1 MHKIYLFFLILFPAC
16 TYLFAQGNSLD
27 IPFLNKNNRQFL
39 SQKKELLPANNH
51 FSKATIRKTSL
62 EKKKYRG
69 KSISLNF
76 QNIQVRSVLQLLA
89 EFTGMDLV
97 VSDKVTGNITLSLN
111 DIPWDQALDIIL
123 TTRALGK
130 RKIGKVML
138 VAPVEEITEY
148 EKKELQ
154 AEMDLINL
162 VPVRSDLLQINYAKA
177 ADIAA
182 ILQDKN
188 TTLLS
193 TRGRLTVDTRTNKIW
208 IRDSQDQIEEIRE
221 LVRQLDIPV
230 KQVLIE
236 ARIVNVTKDF
246 AQDLGLHFSA
256 SKPICL
262 NSMSGCTEQ
271 LLKNVLSGD
280 KIGFAERLN
289 LDLAAMPI
297 TTSPASIGI
306 ALAKLDNGILLDLEL
321 SALESEG
328 RGEIISSPHLLT
340 TDQQA
345 AFIESGEEIPYQEAT
360 SSGATAVAFKKAV
373 LSLKVTPQITSASK
387 ILMNLQINQN
397 TLSTKVFN
405 GVPAILTKEVHT
417 NVLVNNGQTI
427 VLGGIYKRDKN
438 NIINRVPFLGGL
450 PLIGALFKNQSTMV
464 KNEELLIFITPRIIT
479 NNLAITASKEQL
491 HRFVGST
498 RSNRLVSK

>member
-1 MHKIYLFFLILFPAC
+1 MFDSIGG
-16 TYLFAQGNSLD
+16 YLFAQGNGLNVRSPDKNGRL
-27 IPFLNKNNRQFL
+27 FLQQER
-39 SQKKELLPANNH
+39 ELLAFNNP
-51 FSKATIRKTSL
+51 FFNTAVKKTSFG
-62 EKKKYRG
+62 KKRYIG

-97 VSDKVTGNITLSLN
+97 VSDKVTGNITLRLN

-130 RKIGKVML
+130 RIVGKVML
-138 VAPVEEITEY
+138 IAPVEEINEH

-154 AEMDLINL
+154 AEIDLINL
-162 VPVRSDLLQINYAKA
+162 GPIRSDLLQINYAKA

-182 ILQDKN
+182 VLQDKN
-188 TTLLS
+188 IALLS
-193 TRGRLTVDTRTNKIW
+193 ARGGLTVDTRTNTIW
-208 IRDSQDQIEEIRE
+208 IRDNQAQIEEIKRV
-221 LVRQLDIPV
+221 VRQLDIPV

-246 AQDLGLHFSA
+246 AQELGLHFSA
-256 SKPICL
+256 LKPACL
-262 NSMSGCTEQ
+262 KNRTGCTEQ
-271 LLKNVLSGD
+271 LLKNAVSGD

-289 LDLAAMPI
+289 LDLAVMPI
-297 TTSPASIGI
+297 TASPASIGI
-306 ALAKLDNGILLDLEL
+306 ALAKLDNGVLLDLEL

-328 RGEIISSPHLLT
+328 RGEIISSPRLLT

-345 AFIESGEEIPYQEAT
+345 AFIESGEEVPYQEAT
-360 SSGATAVAFKKAV
+360 SSGGTTVAFKKAV
-373 LSLKVTPQITSASK
+373 LSLKVTPQITPASK
-387 ILMNLQINQN
+387 ILMDLQINQN

-438 NIINRVPFLGGL
+438 NIINRVPFLGRL
-450 PLIGALFKNQSTMV
+450 PLIGVLFKNQSAMI
-464 KNEELLIFITPRIIT
+464 KNEELLIFITPRIIS
-479 NNLAITASKEQL
+479 NNLAITADKERL
-491 HRFVGST
+491 HRFVARIGSDKFGKRVGT
-498 RSNRLVSK
+498 IP